1 MICWMIINNRDI
13 MSKKDKTLKDILDLI
28 LYENLSTQDEIA
40 EKLGITRRYVTQLLQ
55 PLVKDGTVKRAYMI
69 DLKSYEK
76 VAESLSDYAGTP
88 ETKGN
93 VIVNDMIA
101 NMAKH
106 VHSQIEV
113 SFDAV
118 LEYDEDKANKALE
131 MDYATNNMVEK
142 IRTSVETIVNMNKHS
157 EISKSMLYNE
167 IAFDLVRI
175 GDYCGHIAKFVI
187 NDVYEI
193 DENVLKKLKKMYKIA
208 QKMIRLA
215 ITSFIEGK
223 TELKDDLMEL
233 EESIHILQTKA
244 INLIAE
250 QMAENSF
257 DEKERSNYF
266 IYLFRVV
273 KAFERMG
280 DISVEMMDVSVEFH
294 QNIPRSTTPRTFR
307 Y

>member
-1 MICWMIINNRDI
+1 MSINSGI
-13 MSKKDKTLKDILDLI
+13 MGKKDKKLKDILDLI
-28 LYENLSTQDEIA
+28 LYENPATQDEIA
-40 EKLGITRRYVTQLLQ
+40 LKLGITRRYVAQLLQ

-69 DLKSYEK
+69 DLKSYESI
-76 VAESLSDYAGTP
+76 AESLSDYHVN

-93 VIVNDMIA
+93 VLVNDMIN

-118 LEYDEDKANKALE
+118 LEYDKEKANKALE
-131 MDYATNNMVEK
+131 MDFATNNMVEK
-142 IRTSVETIVNMNKHS
+142 IRTSVETIVSMNKHS
-157 EISKSMLYNE
+157 EISKPMLYNE
-167 IAFDLVRI
+167 IAYDLERI
-175 GDYCGHIAKFVI
+175 GDYCAHIAKFVI
-187 NDVYEI
+187 NDIYKIE
-193 DENVLKKLKKMYKIA
+193 ENVLKKLKKMYKIA
-208 QKMIRLA
+208 RKMIRLS
-215 ITSFIEGK
+215 ITSFLEGK
-223 TELKDDLMEL
+223 TELKDDLMKL

-250 QMAENSF
+250 QMAESSF

-266 IYLFRVV
+266 IYLFRVI

-280 DISVEMMDVSVEFH
+280 DISVEMMDVSIEFH
-294 QNIPRSTTPRTFR
+294 ENIPRSTTPRTFR

>member
-1 MICWMIINNRDI
+1 MSINSGI
-13 MSKKDKTLKDILDLI
+13 MGKKDKKLKDILDLI
-28 LYENLSTQDEIA
+28 LYENPATQDEIA
-40 EKLGITRRYVTQLLQ
+40 LKLGITRRYVAQLLQ

-69 DLKSYEK
+69 DLKSYESI
-76 VAESLSDYAGTP
+76 AESLSDYHVN

-93 VIVNDMIA
+93 VLVNDMIN

-118 LEYDEDKANKALE
+118 LEYDKEKANKALE
-131 MDYATNNMVEK
+131 MDFATNNMVEK
-142 IRTSVETIVNMNKHS
+142 IRTSVETIVSMNKHS
-157 EISKSMLYNE
+157 EISKPMLYNE
-167 IAFDLVRI
+167 IAYDLERI
-175 GDYCGHIAKFVI
+175 GDYCAHIAKFVI
-187 NDVYEI
+187 NDIYKIE
-193 DENVLKKLKKMYKIA
+193 ENVLKKLKKMYKIA
-208 QKMIRLA
+208 RKMIRLA
-215 ITSFIEGK
+215 ITSFLEGK
-223 TELKDDLMEL
+223 TELKDDLMKL
-233 EESIHILQTKA
+233 EELIHILQTKA

-250 QMAENSF
+250 QMAESSF